1 MPVGTFRLCLYTE
14 LGLEMLGNL
23 QGVPISSVFISIGL
37 LQNNKGQICQ
47 ISVGSKGQNIMG
59 QRCQINVG
67 SKVKTSW
74 VKDVKLVWGQYV
86 KLIWAQKV
94 KISWAKEIKLV

>member
-14 LGLEMLGNL
+14 LGLEMLGNV
-23 QGVPISSVFISIGL
+23 QGVPISSVFISICL

-67 SKVKTSW
+67 SICKIDMGSK
-74 VKDVKLVWGQYV
+74 GQN
-86 KLIWAQKV
+86 IMG
-94 KISWAKEIKLV
+94 

>member
-14 LGLEMLGNL
+14 LGLEMLGNV

-59 QRCQINVG
+59 QRCQINVSSKGQNIMGQRCQISVGSICKIDMG
-67 SKVKTSW
+67 SK
-74 VKDVKLVWGQYV
+74 GQN
-86 KLIWAQKV
+86 IMG
-94 KISWAKEIKLV
+94 

>member
-14 LGLEMLGNL
+14 LGLEMLGNV

-59 QRCQINVG
+59 QRCQINVASKGQNIMGQRCQISVGSICKIDMG
-67 SKVKTSW
+67 SK
-74 VKDVKLVWGQYV
+74 GQN
-86 KLIWAQKV
+86 IMG
-94 KISWAKEIKLV
+94 

>member
-14 LGLEMLGNL
+14 LGLEMLGNV

-59 QRCQINVG
+59 QRCQINVSSKGQNIIGQRCLISVGSICKIDMG
-67 SKVKTSW
+67 SK
-74 VKDVKLVWGQYV
+74 GQN
-86 KLIWAQKV
+86 IMG
-94 KISWAKEIKLV
+94 

>member
-23 QGVPISSVFISIGL
+23 QGVPISSVFISICL

-59 QRCQINVG
+59 QRCQINVSSKGQNIMGQRCQISVGSICKIDMG
-67 SKVKTSW
+67 SK
-74 VKDVKLVWGQYV
+74 GQN
-86 KLIWAQKV
+86 IMG
-94 KISWAKEIKLV
+94 

>member
-37 LQNNKGQICQ
+37 LQNNKGQI
-47 ISVGSKGQNIMG
+47 SVGSKGQNIMG
-59 QRCQINVG
+59 QRCQISVG
-67 SKVKTSW
+67 SICKIDMGSK
-74 VKDVKLVWGQYV
+74 GQN
-86 KLIWAQKV
+86 IMG
-94 KISWAKEIKLV
+94 

>member
-14 LGLEMLGNL
+14 LGLEMLGNV

-67 SKVKTSW
+67 SK
-74 VKDVKLVWGQYV
+74 GQNIMGQRCQISV
-86 KLIWAQKV
+86 GSIC
-94 KISWAKEIKLV
+94 KIDMGSKGQNIMG